1 MATRAASKRSASR
14 KASSAIADDARGAPL
29 SAVVLTDS
37 PTRARSPARPPAAT
51 GAAAPKAASYA
62 AAAATQTAAQTAA
75 GAQTTAHA
83 AAAPAMAA
91 VPVLDNAQ
99 LAGAVNTLMAMV
111 TRLER
116 TLEER
121 TRPPAAAA
129 AAAAPSEAEAKSLMA
144 SLPSP
149 AGADAPSLSSAAA
162 LQAHGSSTIPPPS
175 AAAPSSDLIDV
186 MRGSLAH
193 APAAVRGSAVAP
205 PGGIKDEH
213 DSDSDDYE
221 EKLKRAA
228 DDHHRGMGAVLSPG
242 GAHAPTARIY
252 RGPRMLVE
260 MQVNHR
266 SFTAWHRTYTWN
278 VPSIQKQAAPLCRML
293 DAFVASYGDKVAF
306 TPGFEI
312 GACRLSA
319 LQAVDMGE
327 WTWEQATHLE
337 VPDPAVSIASL
348 EHQQDALRRLA
359 LVNKAKPPSQA
370 KSASGGGGGSGGVGG
385 GGKRKQGGRGSRSR
399 GNRGGGG
406 GGKNAKG
413 GGGASTSDS
422 AAAAKQ

>member
-1 MATRAASKRSASR
+1 MAASRPASQRSASR
-14 KASSAIADDARGAPL
+14 KASSAIADDAKHPPVSG
-29 SAVVLTDS
+29 VVLTDS
-37 PTRARSPARPPAAT
+37 PARARSPARPSAVV

-62 AAAATQTAAQTAA
+62 AAATAPTAAQTAA
-75 GAQTTAHA
+75 HA
-83 AAAPAMAA
+83 AAAHATAA
-91 VPVLDNAQ
+91 AAAPVPDNAQ
-99 LAGAVNTLMAMV
+99 LAGAVNNLMAMF

-116 TLEER
+116 SLEER
-121 TRPPAAAA
+121 TRPPAAP
-129 AAAAPSEAEAKSLMA
+129 PSEAEAKSLMA
-144 SLPSP
+144 SLPP
-149 AGADAPSLSSAAA
+149 PTGVQAHAPSPSSAAA
-162 LQAHGSSTIPPPS
+162 PHAHGSSIIPPPS
-175 AAAPSSDLIDV
+175 AAAPPSDLIDA

-213 DSDSDDYE
+213 YDGDPYDFE
-221 EKLKRAA
+221 EKLKFAA
-228 DDHHRGMGAVLSPG
+228 NDHHRGMGAVLSPG
-242 GAHAPTARIY
+242 GAHAPTERIY

-260 MQVNHR
+260 MQANHR
-266 SFTAWHRTYTWN
+266 SFNAWHRTYRWN
-278 VPSIQKQAAPLCRML
+278 VASIQKQAAPLCRML

-337 VPDPAVSIASL
+337 VPDPAVSITSL

-370 KSASGGGGGSGGVGG
+370 KAASGGGGGGGG
-385 GGKRKQGGRGSRSR
+385 GGKRKQGGRGSRGR
-399 GNRGGGG
+399 GGRGGGG
-406 GGKNAKG
+406 DKNSKG
-413 GGGASTSDS
+413 GGGASTSDG
-422 AAAAKQ
+422 AAAARQ